1 MKNIIR
7 IATRNSPLALEQ
19 ARMVSS
25 MLSKHNKVE
34 IVAMVSSGDKVSPKE
49 FKIHGGKG
57 LFLKELEESLL
68 RGDTDIAV
76 HSLKDV
82 PVVLENKF
90 SIITI
95 SNREDPSD
103 AFISKKYKTIN
114 NLPADATIGTSS
126 PRRIAM
132 LRNISN
138 DFKIVEIRG
147 NIQTRLKKMEEQKID
162 GIILAAAGLHRMSL
176 KQNISE
182 YIPIERFIPSAGQ
195 GILCIEYL
203 KENKYIEN
211 ILKKYK
217 INTVEKCS
225 IEERNFVREIGGDC
239 MSPIGAHAVIKN
251 TRMKIDAYVS
261 SLDGSKH
268 IKSSYVIDLK
278 KDSESV
284 GSYMAKLFIKQGA
297 KKLLGVKK

>member
-25 MLSKHNKVE
+25 ILSKHNKVE
-34 IVAMVSSGDKVSPKE
+34 TVSMVSSGDKVSPKE

-82 PVVLENKF
+82 PVILEKKF

-95 SNREDPSD
+95 SNRENPCD

-114 NLPADATIGTSS
+114 DLPPDATIGTSS

-132 LRNISN
+132 LRNISK

-176 KQNISE
+176 KKNISE
-182 YIPIERFIPSAGQ
+182 YISIEGFVPSAGQ
-195 GILCIEYL
+195 GILCVEYL
-203 KENKYIEN
+203 KKNIYIEN
-211 ILKKYK
+211 ILNKYK
-217 INTVEKCS
+217 IDTVEKCA
-225 IEERNFVREIGGDC
+225 IEERNFVRGIGGDC

-251 TRMKIDAYVS
+251 ERMKIDAYVS

-268 IKSSYVIDLK
+268 IKSSYIIDLK
-278 KDSESV
+278 KNSESA
-284 GSYMAKLFIKQGA
+284 GSYMAKQFIKQGA
-297 KKLLGVKK
+297 KGLLGVKK